1 MIVSKLKNRY
11 WKPTPKTFRKIGDTL
26 LACSTMVASYSIY
39 AGFEWVAI
47 VAIVSG
53 VIGKFL
59 TNFSTD
65 EDKL

>member
-26 LACSTMVASYSIY
+26 LACSTMIASYSIY

-53 VIGKFL
+53 VVGKFL
-59 TNFSTD
+59 TNFSTYD
-65 EDKL
+65 DKL

>member
-1 MIVSKLKNRY
+1 MNVSELKNKY
-11 WKPTPKTFRKIGDTL
+11 WKSTPKTFRKIGDTL

-53 VIGKFL
+53 VVGKFL
-59 TNFSTD
+59 TNFTTD
-65 EDKL
+65 DDKL